1 MKPKPPPS
9 PTIVH
14 SPLADFGKG
23 LDMHDVTITRA
34 PRTAGL
40 PKRVRLLRTLAA
52 TALTLVAL
60 GGIVATYIRI
70 EHELRRTLESKLV
83 AVLAANVHAAEQWL
97 EDHGKLAQ
105 NLAEKPAVASAAA
118 NVVDAD
124 DQNRAQREAALF
136 AELRPLYDTGLI
148 VGHALHDGDGR
159 LLVASEGAPHLV
171 SSEPSALSST
181 HRITPL
187 ELPRQLLEGIADR
200 GYVVVVPSKNPRDV
214 WRGRVAALAAIG
226 KRREPTALLTLLVDP
241 ARLARGL
248 QVASWGKSGET
259 FAFDAGGAFLSE
271 PRFLPPRGDH
281 HEPVVALVA
290 PPERSSAAEAPRL
303 THMAER
309 ATAGF
314 SGVDVSGYLGYLG
327 TPVVGAWQWL
337 DRYGFGIATELRRDE
352 AYESVSLLRSA
363 LSGMLVFLGIT
374 LLGFILLGR
383 WTLRVREESVRV
395 TAHLSRLARAIQPLS
410 AALENDPSAVV
421 LADGSGN
428 IVYANEASRRVLGTD
443 GPLIGA
449 SVDEAFDGLP
459 VELQEALD
467 SGQDSIVARGKD
479 GEDETLLVSSRA
491 LTIDGRAHE
500 MYMLRPVTRQVRRQE
515 IEHWR
520 KLIRVLS
527 HELNNSL
534 APIASLVAT
543 AKKVNELSHG
553 DERLARIF
561 DTIVER
567 TQHLVTF
574 LESYRAIARL
584 PLPVPRTVSWSSFVE
599 SLRSQAAFR
608 LVGTLPETAGQF
620 DRIQLERAVANVLK
634 NAREAGSPDDDI
646 ELRVTEEAE
655 KFRVDVLDR
664 GTGMAEP
671 VLGQAMLPFF
681 STKEGGTGVGLA
693 LCREVVEGHGGDL
706 VLANR
711 EGGGLIVSLTL
722 PKTPP
727 QLGRRSLSRIRA
739 RPAHEAHGQDPQ
751 GGDAQGRD
759 AQGRDAQGRDPHA
772 GDPQGRDV
780 IQVESA
786 PRASIPHE
794 IASRDPD

>member
-1 MKPKPPPS
+1 MKPKQPPS

-14 SPLADFGKG
+14 APLSDLGQG

-40 PKRVRLLRTLAA
+40 PRRVRLLRTLAA
-52 TALTLVAL
+52 SALTLVAL

-83 AVLAANVHAAEQWL
+83 AVLGANVHAAEQWL

-124 DQNRAQREAALF
+124 DQRRAQLEAALF
-136 AELRPLYDTGLI
+136 VELRPLYDTGLI
-148 VGHALHDGDGR
+148 VGHALYDGDGR

-187 ELPRQLLEGIADR
+187 ELPRQLLAGIADR
-200 GYVVVVPSKNPRDV
+200 GYVVVVPSRNPRDV

-226 KRREPTALLTLLVDP
+226 KRTQPTALLTLLVDP

-271 PRFLPPRGDH
+271 PRFLPPGRGAP
-281 HEPVVALVA
+281 EQAVALVA
-290 PPERSSAAEAPRL
+290 PPERGPNPAPPRL

-337 DRYGFGIATELRRDE
+337 DRYGFGIATEVRRDE

-374 LLGFILLGR
+374 LLGFVLLGR
-383 WTLRVREESVRV
+383 WTLRVREEAVRV

-421 LADGSGN
+421 LADSSGN
-428 IVYANEASRRVLGTD
+428 IVYANEASRRVLGTS
-443 GPLIGA
+443 GTLIGS
-449 SVDEAFDGLP
+449 SVEDAFDALP

-534 APIASLVAT
+534 APIASLVST
-543 AKKVNELSHG
+543 AKKVNEMSHN

-567 TQHLVTF
+567 TQHLVAF

-584 PLPVPRTVSWSSFVE
+584 PLPVPRAVPWSSFVD
-599 SLRSQAAFR
+599 SLRSQASFR
-608 LVGTLPETAGQF
+608 LAGALPETAGHF

-655 KFRVDVLDR
+655 HFRVDVLDR
-664 GTGMAEP
+664 GSGMAEP

-727 QLGRRSLSRIRA
+727 QLGRRSISRMRA
-739 RPAHEAHGQDPQ
+739 RPVHEPP
-751 GGDAQGRD
+751 GGEV
-759 AQGRDAQGRDPHA
+759 P
-772 GDPQGRDV
+772 PL
-780 IQVESA
+780 ESA
-786 PRASIPHE
+786 QHESIHHE
-794 IASRDPD
+794 TLARDPD